1 MATITKWWNDNPWR
15 LSASLSFY
23 TLFSLAPLLTI
34 AVCIASVVADEEAG
48 QKELLDQ
55 FEVLMGAPGAEAIA
69 NILHSANHPQYRT
82 IATLVSLVTLLF
94 VSMGVFNELQDEL
107 NLIWRIP
114 TKSSSV
120 FWRALRT
127 QLVSFMLVLCTGFL
141 LLASLI
147 LSILLSTLGTVIQRA
162 VPWLQIILTVVDLT
176 ASPIVL
182 TLLFALIF
190 KILPQGHI
198 TWRDVWVGAV
208 ATAVL
213 FTFGKWAIGLY
224 VSQVAMASMYGAVSS
239 PMVILVW
246 VYYSALI
253 FFLGAE
259 FTYVYAH
266 EYGSRQLTLPS
277 QLLRSNP
284 QPPRNQS
291 GRLRG
296 CVRGRS

>member
-34 AVCIASVVADEEAG
+34 AVGIAAVVADEEAG

-69 NILHSANHPQYRT
+69 HMLRSVGHPQYRT

-127 QLVSFMLVLCTGFL
+127 QLVSFILVLCTGFL

-259 FTYVYAH
+259 LTYVYAH

-277 QLLRSNP
+277 RS
-284 QPPRNQS
+284 RWIAM
-291 GRLRG
+291 GT
-296 CVRGRS
+296 